1 MKTTIKQ
8 LILSLSILFFA
19 FNGKAEIVNGTGNV
33 TLHTYSINTVK
44 KLIVEGNFDVIL
56 TYGTQ
61 SALSVETDSNLQENI
76 LVNDENGVLHIRI
89 KENTGKS
96 TKMNLYLTINQLES
110 MGFQDVS
117 SVKTT
122 NFLWFNNIDLTLNTI
137 GKTDLKLAANKM
149 SIQLEG
155 AGDLHLSG
163 NVHEL
168 KIINSG
174 LGTIVTRDLV
184 SENLT
189 IVQPKNR
196 NVELKMGK
204 QESLEVKMSATPV
217 ASPKA

>member
-8 LILSLSILFFA
+8 LVLSLSILFFA

-33 TLHTYSINTVK
+33 TTHTYNVNTVK
-44 KLIVEGNFDVIL
+44 NLIVEGNFDVIL
-56 TYGTQ
+56 TYGTK
-61 SALSVETDSNLQENI
+61 SALAVETDSNLQENI
-76 LVNDENGVLHIRI
+76 LVSDNNGVLHIRV

-110 MGFQDVS
+110 MGFQDVAS
-117 SVKTT
+117 IKTT
-122 NFLWFNNIDLTLNTI
+122 NFLWFNHIDLTLNTI

-168 KIINSG
+168 KINNSG
-174 LGTIVTRDLV
+174 LGTIVTKDLI

-196 NVELKMGK
+196 NVELKIGK
-204 QESLEVKMSATPV
+204 QETMEVKMSATPV

>member
-8 LILSLSILFFA
+8 LVLSLSILFFA

-33 TLHTYSINTVK
+33 TKHNYKVNTVK
-44 KLIVEGNFDVIL
+44 NLVVEGNFDVIL
-56 TYGTQ
+56 TYGTT

-76 LVNDENGVLHIRI
+76 LVSDNNGVLHVRV
-89 KENTGKS
+89 KENTGTS

-110 MGFQDVS
+110 MGFKDVS
-117 SVKTT
+117 SINTT
-122 NFLWFNNIDLTLNTI
+122 NFLWFNHIDMTLNTI

-168 KIINSG
+168 KINNSG
-174 LGTIVTRDLV
+174 LGTIVTKDLA

-196 NVELKMGK
+196 NVELKIGK
-204 QESLEVKMSATPV
+204 QETMEVKMSATPV